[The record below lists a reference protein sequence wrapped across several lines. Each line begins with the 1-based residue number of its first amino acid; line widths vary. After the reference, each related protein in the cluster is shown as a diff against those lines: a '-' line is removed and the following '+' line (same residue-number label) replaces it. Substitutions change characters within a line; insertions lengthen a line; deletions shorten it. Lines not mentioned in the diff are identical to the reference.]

1 YACFVLL
8 AFAVVENSLAV
19 SCGSTESEL
28 PHGTAATA
36 HRLRG
41 SRRNSSSRDWEG
53 PCGVCRL
60 ASRIRQCRGHR
71 SFRRG
76 HVTLCSFFSLCRGD
90 ARGKGSECRRCRGL
104 FGADRTCDWPAFAF
118 WIFSGGRKDRLF
130 ASSDSA
136 ERPAP
141 RT

>member
-53 PCGVCRL
+53 PCGVSRL

-71 SFRRG
+71 SFRRV

-90 ARGKGSECRRCRGL
+90 ARGKGRECRGCRGL
-104 FGADRTCDWPAFAF
+104 CGTDRTCDRPAFAF
-118 WIFSGGRKDRLF
+118 RILARRRKDQLF
-130 ASSDSA
+130 VSSGTQK
-136 ERPAP
+136 
-141 RT
+141 RTSV